1 MSKPSTCWS
10 TTSIPVWSYVHCQN
24 RPEVSQVASQHPV
37 SEGQVASWLE
47 PLAETSLKW
56 YTDWALNT
64 PIPMKGT
71 EVPNPQR
78 NSACDCTCVL
88 TRNWSLSRDSL
99 MLAMRIVLFLCKVC
113 SWVSDALS
121 QALCNSSLAFLA
133 DFTLSDYTAPI
144 CVFSRKLHSAFHLD
158 WKTRLQSSRL
168 LSYRYSSLHCR
179 HTFVGGILNANGQ

>member
-1 MSKPSTCWS
+1 M
-10 TTSIPVWSYVHCQN
+10 
-24 RPEVSQVASQHPV
+24 ASQHPV

-99 MLAMRIVLFLCKVC
+99 MLAMCILFCSCLCKVC

-144 CVFSRKLHSAFHLD
+144 CVFSRKLQSAFHLD
-158 WKTRLQSSRL
+158 WKTRLQSSHVFCL
-168 LSYRYSSLHCR
+168 TEYSSLHCR